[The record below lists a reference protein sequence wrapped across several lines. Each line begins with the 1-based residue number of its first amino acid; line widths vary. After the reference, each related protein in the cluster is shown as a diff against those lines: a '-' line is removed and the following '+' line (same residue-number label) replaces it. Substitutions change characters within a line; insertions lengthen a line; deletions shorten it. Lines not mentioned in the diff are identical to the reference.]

1 MKFLFYRQLL
11 LTDRDFAIVFRT
23 FGVDSRHVTEEM
35 RMLIDGFHPQF
46 TDPRSGGLGLEPS
59 IFARLKMDTTRAV
72 FNRSAKY
79 TSLVWCR
86 DGAVHSDGE
95 AEGAWRHMN
104 ECHKSNTH
112 LEETHMLSDAFQ
124 VPPGDVVVSSTALK
138 QATDQ
143 KEAHVLAFN
152 EQDARG
158 CYADINDSMVQQLF
172 VKSTNT
178 YARVRP
184 VLLIRD
190 HYDYW
195 FRCREAPYAGKLLI
209 VPTRE
214 QVVICDVFGKLLVCD
229 VLSSDRFVTGLYN
242 YADHRWSII
251 I

>member
-46 TDPRSGGLGLEPS
+46 TDSRSGGLRLEPS

-72 FNRSAKY
+72 FHRSARY

-86 DGAVHSDGE
+86 DGAVHSDGKT
-95 AEGAWRHMN
+95 EGAWRHMN
-104 ECHKSNTH
+104 ECHNSNTH
-112 LEETHMLSDAFQ
+112 LEETRMLSDAFQ
-124 VPPGDVVVSSTALK
+124 VPPGDVVVSSTALPSK
-138 QATDQ
+138 PDITSSLTSVEAIEQGNEQ
-143 KEAHVLAFN
+143 KEAHVLDPFI
-152 EQDARG
+152 EQDARS

-195 FRCREAPYAGKLLI
+195 FRCREAPDAGKLLI

-214 QVVICDVFGKLLVCD
+214 QVVICDVFGK
-229 VLSSDRFVTGLYN
+229 
-242 YADHRWSII
+242 
-251 I
+251 